1 MSASSQ
7 TNDLKNRILFTIF
20 ILAVYRFGTFV
31 PIPGIDP
38 EQLQT
43 MMSGNQKGLLGMFNV
58 FSGGAVSRMAIFALG
73 IMPYISSSII
83 VQLLTGVSEYFKNLK
98 NLGHKILYIDEEG
111 LMSFNKEFTHRRVTK
126 KSLELIDTYFTWGSK
141 HQSDMIDLFP
151 DFRNKFKVVG
161 NPRFD
166 IIKKNSK
173 SFYVDEVKK
182 IKDASDEKK
191 AKLEK
196 LNLLMQELL
205 VKKVLIPISLKGLTK
220 NSKQAKIEEAN
231 LGKKKQI
238 KFKLKTNGLNC
249 DLDMEKPPLFDTGEF
264 SLRFFAGEAE
274 YALQVRSFR
283 YSKPTTGPQTDIT
296 PKSGGAK
303 LGKSS
308 VEATRPFLKKLGL
321 DLPPSVVKDP
331 MITISGKFTSQQID
345 FWTNFYDK
353 IKDVKI
359 EGQKVNWDAPL
370 VYGDRKSSFKNN
382 LITGLSNFERDRNTL
397 GRIFSKLHALRM
409 IALY

>member
-1 MSASSQ
+1 MADARDTKKQENGS
-7 TNDLKNRILFTIF
+7 LVFF
-20 ILAVYRFGTFV
+20 
-31 PIPGIDP
+31 
-38 EQLQT
+38 EQLIEKGKEPTIAFVEKNAYPDMPAIWYYYYQLQGKALKQYL
-43 MMSGNQKGLLGMFNV
+43 GNQKDY
-58 FSGGAVSRMAIFALG
+58 AYSRDDG
-73 IMPYISSSII
+73 IMPI
-83 VQLLTGVSEYFKNLK
+83 LETAAKNMGVS
-98 NLGHKILYIDEEG
+98 
-111 LMSFNKEFTHRRVTK
+111 TK
-126 KSLELIDTYFTWGSK
+126 DNW
-141 HQSDMIDLFP
+141 
-151 DFRNKFKVVG
+151 
-161 NPRFD
+161 NPMD
-166 IIKKNSK
+166 I
-173 SFYVDEVKK
+173 VMVKK
-182 IKDASDEKK
+182 KQEKKIISQVEEIENSGDEKT
-191 AKLEK
+191 AKLER

-205 VKKVLIPISLKGLTK
+205 VNKTLLPISLKGLTK
-220 NSKQAKIEEAN
+220 TSKQAKIEEAN

-238 KFKLKTNGLNC
+238 KFKLKTNSLNC

-331 MITISGKFTSQQID
+331 MITISGKFTPQQID
-345 FWTNFYDK
+345 FWTNLYDK

-359 EGQKVNWDAPL
+359 DGQKVSWDAPL

-382 LITGLSNFERDRNTL
+382 LVTGLKNYQKDRNTL
-397 GRIFSKLHALRM
+397 GRIFSKLHALRT
-409 IALY
+409 IQLYQTISRKGVFDKWLETLYYGAKKEFSNLNGPFIKIF

>member
-1 MSASSQ
+1 MADARDTKKQENGS
-7 TNDLKNRILFTIF
+7 LVFF
-20 ILAVYRFGTFV
+20 
-31 PIPGIDP
+31 
-38 EQLQT
+38 EQLIEKGKEPTIAFVEKNAYPDMPAIWYYYYQLQGKALKQYL
-43 MMSGNQKGLLGMFNV
+43 GNQKDY
-58 FSGGAVSRMAIFALG
+58 AYSRDDG
-73 IMPYISSSII
+73 IMPI
-83 VQLLTGVSEYFKNLK
+83 LETAAKNMGVS
-98 NLGHKILYIDEEG
+98 
-111 LMSFNKEFTHRRVTK
+111 TK
-126 KSLELIDTYFTWGSK
+126 DNW
-141 HQSDMIDLFP
+141 
-151 DFRNKFKVVG
+151 
-161 NPRFD
+161 NPMD
-166 IIKKNSK
+166 IVMVKKKQQAKIIKQVQEIDK
-173 SFYVDEVKK
+173 SG
-182 IKDASDEKK
+182 DEKT
-191 AKLEK
+191 AKLER

-205 VKKVLIPISLKGLTK
+205 VNKTLLPISLKGLTK
-220 NSKQAKIEEAN
+220 TSKQAKIEEAN

-238 KFKLKTNGLNC
+238 EFKLKANSLNC

-331 MITISGKFTSQQID
+331 MITISGKFTTQQID
-345 FWTNFYDK
+345 FWTNLYDK

-359 EGQKVNWDAPL
+359 DGQKVSWDAPL

-382 LITGLSNFERDRNTL
+382 LVTGLKNYEKDRNTL
-397 GRIFSKLHALRM
+397 GRIFSKLHALRT
-409 IALY
+409 IQLYQTISRKGVFDKWLETLYYGAKKEFSNLNGPFIKIF

>member
-1 MSASSQ
+1 MADARDTKKQENGSLVFFQ
-7 TNDLKNRILFTIF
+7 ELIEKGKEPTIS
-20 ILAVYRFGTFV
+20 FV
-31 PIPGIDP
+31 EQKAYPDMPALWYYYY
-38 EQLQT
+38 QLQGKALKQYL
-43 MMSGNQKGLLGMFNV
+43 GNEKDY
-58 FSGGAVSRMAIFALG
+58 AYSRDDG
-73 IMPYISSSII
+73 IMPILEDAAKNMGVTTKDNWNPMDIVMVKKREENKII
-83 VQLLTGVSEYFKNLK
+83 DQ
-98 NLGHKILYIDEEG
+98 
-111 LMSFNKEFTHRRVTK
+111 
-126 KSLELIDTYFTWGSK
+126 
-141 HQSDMIDLFP
+141 
-151 DFRNKFKVVG
+151 
-161 NPRFD
+161 
-166 IIKKNSK
+166 
-173 SFYVDEVKK
+173 VKK

-220 NSKQAKIEEAN
+220 NSKEAKIEEAN

-238 KFKLKTNGLNC
+238 KFKLKPNSLNC

-264 SLRFFAGEAE
+264 SLRFFAGESE

-303 LGKSS
+303 LGKAS

-331 MITISGKFTSQQID
+331 MIDTSGKFTPQQID

-382 LITGLSNFERDRNTL
+382 LITGLNNFERDRNTL

-409 IALY
+409 IALYQTISQKGQFDKWLETLYYGAKKEFSNLNGPFIKIF